1 MTQAISVSERPHCHC
16 KREGER
22 ATVHAGVRTFPSQID
37 WGCTGY
43 NV

>member
-1 MTQAISVSERPHCHC
+1 MTHAISVSERPDCHC
-16 KREGER
+16 QSEGEKV
-22 ATVHAGVRTFPSQID
+22 TVHASVRTLHSQID